1 MPANFACV
9 GGSTGNICTVRCRNN
24 AQAGP
29 FGGCFPVQQTDITP
43 NVNSANTITTAQT
56 LEGVDNQIAE
66 NQIDLPVAI
75 AANQNA
81 GSGAAVQGKAAADA
95 LLGISVTS
103 KASPVETP
111 ALENVGS
118 NAPVASAIA
127 TAKAGDGL
135 KSSKGTA
142 TATAAAATT
151 SATLTSTGKGNGGG
165 GKNNNNKRDGGLKWA
180 KRMPGGVSDE

>member
-1 MPANFACV
+1 MVSPKQALKTSTFQLLCLPTSPASEVHSLLFSAEPSSHCT
-9 GGSTGNICTVRCRNN
+9 GSTGNICTVRCRNN

-81 GSGAAVQGKAAADA
+81 GSGTAVQGLAAA
-95 LLGISVTS
+95 
-103 KASPVETP
+103 
-111 ALENVGS
+111 
-118 NAPVASAIA
+118 
-127 TAKAGDGL
+127 
-135 KSSKGTA
+135 
-142 TATAAAATT
+142 
-151 SATLTSTGKGNGGG
+151 NGMFC
-165 GKNNNNKRDGGLKWA
+165 L
-180 KRMPGGVSDE
+180 SC